1 MSIHFPAP
9 MTPELDQCVFD
20 WIRTGRDETRW
31 PAPVVSNLVPP
42 IFESYAKLLHSIH
55 PHYELIDHPLSEPER
70 AILKI
75 PSCEPLRS
83 FVEDRRLDSAGARI
97 RWKQLAELLDVPFAP
112 AIKHEWYRKKL
123 KDPWCWPK
131 LLYGP
136 NDGWLSDEECQSLAP
151 NLKSVTNPEECFFRF
166 SDIPFYAPVNSGRP
180 QLFRGGLEQACA
192 FQKEKQLSFEYWW
205 PANKSWCICSDYD
218 LEFTIVAGG
227 RTLVSKLVQD
237 DILECIEVTPQTRV
251 DSFAPMP

>member
-9 MTPELDQCVFD
+9 MTPELDQSVFD

-55 PHYELIDHPLSEPER
+55 PHYEFIDHPLSEPER

-97 RWKQLAELLDVPFAP
+97 RWKQLAELLDVPFARRSNTSG
-112 AIKHEWYRKKL
+112 IVKSSKIRGV
-123 KDPWCWPK
+123 
-131 LLYGP
+131 GP
-136 NDGWLSDEECQSLAP
+136 GSS
-151 NLKSVTNPEECFFRF
+151 
-166 SDIPFYAPVNSGRP
+166 
-180 QLFRGGLEQACA
+180 
-192 FQKEKQLSFEYWW
+192 
-205 PANKSWCICSDYD
+205 
-218 LEFTIVAGG
+218 
-227 RTLVSKLVQD
+227 
-237 DILECIEVTPQTRV
+237 
-251 DSFAPMP
+251 